1 MKLGS
6 MSKMLAGVAL
16 ALVIMGSGTV
26 LANPAPAPA
35 KNGQNQKDQKQES
48 KYPDATRKEPKL
60 DLTKQSDADK
70 LNKGLDAINGGD
82 EATAKQILQP
92 LADGS
97 GSKSKY
103 VRVMAL
109 QGLANLQ
116 YNGQNVKGA
125 IDTLKQ
131 ALDIGVM
138 PNDTYFDLMYELA
151 QFYAADKQDQQAL
164 DTLTKWRA
172 EGKRE
177 TGDSYGLEGMLDYRL
192 GKYQE
197 AITAI
202 NKAKSMTDQPKE
214 SWDQVLAASYAETGQ
229 GDQAIAMAKKQ
240 LEANPGDAATRHN
253 LIVLLMRSDKYDE
266 ALKLME
272 DARSKGELTSSSSYM
287 NMAKLYLMS
296 GQNTDSDPK
305 PFADKAVAV
314 LDEGQSKGV
323 VKPDYDYYK
332 LKGNAALISG
342 DTNAALAS
350 FKKAA
355 PMGND
360 GEAELR
366 ISQLEGN
373 AGQYSASRDAAK
385 KAISKGTKHQGKA
398 WMLVAKA
405 ERGLK
410 NKPAAVEAMKKAAED
425 PETRAEAQSW
435 LKQAGN

>member
-16 ALVIMGSGTV
+16 ALVITGSGTV

-35 KNGQNQKDQKQES
+35 KQDQKDQKQES
-48 KYPDATRKEPKL
+48 KYPNAKRKAPKL
-60 DLTKQSDADK
+60 DLTKQKDADN
-70 LNKGLDAINGGD
+70 LNKGLDAVNAGD

-109 QGLANLQ
+109 QGLANMQ
-116 YNGQNVKGA
+116 YNNQDVKGA

-151 QFYAADKQDQQAL
+151 QFYAADKQDDQAL
-164 DTLTKWRA
+164 QTLQKWRS
-172 EGKRE
+172 EGQRE
-177 TGDSYGLEGMLDYRL
+177 TADSYGLEGVLDYRL

-214 SWDQVLAASYAETGQ
+214 SWNQVLAASYAETGQ
-229 GDQAIAMAKKQ
+229 GDQAIEMAKKQ
-240 LEANPGDAATRHN
+240 LAENPNDAPTRHN
-253 LIVLLMRSDKYDE
+253 LIVLLMQANKYDE

-272 DARSKGELTSSSSYM
+272 DARSKGELTDASSYT
-287 NMAKLYLMS
+287 NMAKLYLMA
-296 GQNTDSDPK
+296 GQNADSDPK
-305 PFADKAVAV
+305 PFADKAVQV
-314 LDEGQSKGV
+314 LDEGKSKGV
-323 VKPDYDYYK
+323 VKADHDYYM
-332 LKGNAALISG
+332 LRGNAALVGG
-342 DTNAALAS
+342 DTNAALNE
-350 FKKAA
+350 FKQAA
-355 PMGND
+355 KTGND

-366 ISQLEGN
+366 IGQLEGN

-385 KAISKGTKHQGKA
+385 QAIAKGTKHKGKA
-398 WMLVAKA
+398 WMVVAKA
-405 ERGLK
+405 ERAMK
-410 NKPAAVEAMKKAAED
+410 NKAAAVQAMQKAAED
-425 PETRAEAQSW
+425 PETRAEAQDW
-435 LKQAGN
+435 LKKSGY